1 MDTKGFFSNWIVR
14 NLLGAAVTILALVV
28 ASAILLNVVT
38 HHGQEIGVPDFSNL
52 SVQDARK
59 LASDSGVRIE
69 VTDSVY
75 VRKMGRGLVFSQNP
89 KAGSRVKQGRRIML
103 TINSVRPKKVS
114 MPDLVGFSMRQA
126 KAELLSRG
134 LMLGD
139 LRYVDDMA
147 TNNVLRQLYRG
158 QNIAPGRMID
168 SGSEIDLVVGLDEN
182 DNQTF
187 IPDVSGMKYMRAVD
201 AIHENSLNVA
211 RLRFDKGISTFSDSL
226 DAVVYKQ
233 TPAPSADP
241 VRMGSEITLFLHIEP
256 KSRQ

>member
-1 MDTKGFFSNWIVR
+1 
-14 NLLGAAVTILALVV
+14 
-28 ASAILLNVVT
+28 
-38 HHGQEIGVPDFSNL
+38 
-52 SVQDARK
+52 
-59 LASDSGVRIE
+59 
-69 VTDSVY
+69 
-75 VRKMGRGLVFSQNP
+75 
-89 KAGSRVKQGRRIML
+89 ML

>member
-14 NLLGAAVTILALVV
+14 NLLGAAVAILALVV
-28 ASAILLNVVT
+28 ASAVLLNVVT
-38 HHGQEIGVPDFSNL
+38 HHGQEIGVPDFSNM
-52 SVQDARK
+52 SIRDARK

-187 IPDVSGMKYMRAVD
+187 IPDVSGMKYLRAVD
-201 AIHENSLNVA
+201 AVHENSLNVA

>member
-14 NLLGAAVTILALVV
+14 NLLGAAVAILALVV

>member
-14 NLLGAAVTILALVV
+14 NLLGAAVAILALVV
-28 ASAILLNVVT
+28 ASAVLLNVVT
-38 HHGQEIGVPDFSNL
+38 HHGQEIGVPDFSNM
-52 SVQDARK
+52 SIRDARK

-201 AIHENSLNVA
+201 AVHENSLNVA